1 MHQTVARARFA
12 VQNVKKLDSR
22 GALLEDEVG
31 KNVHRTVARAR
42 FHKKNTKWNFSP
54 IFSAARGL
62 VDLA

>member
-42 FHKKNTKWNFSP
+42 FHKKKHKME
-54 IFSAARGL
+54 L
-62 VDLA
+62 LANLQRCTRVG